1 MKTLA
6 VLILLLIKKAYAGT
20 GNANDAEMGVLF
32 IVSILAM
39 ILIILVL
46 IKFFQKKLFEYREK
60 KIFGNKIEELSGFE
74 DENHNDEIEYFSSKY
89 YDLDY

>member
-60 KIFGNKIEELSGFE
+60 KIFGNK
-74 DENHNDEIEYFSSKY
+74 
-89 YDLDY
+89 